1 MATILIVEDDGLVAR
16 DMARML
22 RGAGHSPILASNGRS
37 ALVEVAER
45 PDLVLLDLGL
55 PDVPG
60 EELLRHLKN
69 RPETAGIPVLVVTG
83 KTEAAAQL
91 RAAAKEIVADILL
104 KPVSGSQLCQAV
116 DTALAG
122 QPDLDPDALRP
133 TRERQ
138 RELIHRLIVEGPDP
152 LVFHICRRL
161 SLDRLGGRG
170 SMAGDAL
177 TWAEIAEWARREGLL
192 DVEQALLL
200 RRLPQTGRQK
210 TRAGSA

>member
-16 DMARML
+16 HMARIL
-22 RGAGHSPILASNGRS
+22 RGAGHTPILASDGRS
-37 ALVEVAER
+37 ALLEASDR

-60 EELLRHLKN
+60 EELLRHLKK
-69 RPETAGIPVLVVTG
+69 RPETAGIPVIVVTG

-91 RAAAKEIVADILL
+91 KAAAKDILTDILL

-116 DTALAG
+116 AAALAG
-122 QPDLDPDALRP
+122 QQELDLDPLRP

-161 SLDRLGGRG
+161 SLDRMGGRG
-170 SMAGDAL
+170 SMSAAAL
-177 TWAEIAEWARREGLL
+177 TWDEIAEWGKREALL
-192 DVEQALLL
+192 DAEQAHLL
-200 RRLPQTGRQK
+200 RRLPLTGRQRA
-210 TRAGSA
+210 RAGSA

>member
-16 DMARML
+16 DMARFL
-22 RGAGHSPILASNGRS
+22 RGAGHTPILASDARS
-37 ALVEVAER
+37 ALLEASDR

-60 EELLRHLKN
+60 EELLRHLKK
-69 RPETAGIPVLVVTG
+69 RPETVGIPVIVVTG

-91 RAAAKEIVADILL
+91 RVTAQEIVADILI
-104 KPVSGSQLCQAV
+104 KPVSGSQLCQVV

-122 QPDLDPDALRP
+122 QQELDPDGLKP

-138 RELIHRLIVEGPDP
+138 RDLIQRLIIEGPDP

-161 SLDRLGGRG
+161 SLDRMGGRG
-170 SMAGDAL
+170 SMSPDAP
-177 TWAEIAEWARREGLL
+177 TWTEIAEWGKREGLL
-192 DVEQALLL
+192 DAEQARLL
-200 RRLPQTGRQK
+200 RQMPQTGRQRA
-210 TRAGSA
+210 RAGSA

>member
-16 DMARML
+16 DMARIL
-22 RGAGHSPILASNGRS
+22 RGAGHSLILASDAGS
-37 ALVEVAER
+37 ALQEVGER

-55 PDVPG
+55 PDAPG
-60 EELLRHLKN
+60 EDLLRYLKD

-91 RAAAKEIVADILL
+91 KATSHEIVSDILL

-116 DTALAG
+116 DAALAG
-122 QPDLDPDALRP
+122 QHAFDPGALQP
-133 TRERQ
+133 IRELQ
-138 RELIHRLIVEGPDP
+138 RDLIHRLIVEGPDS
-152 LVFHICRRL
+152 LVFHLCRRL
-161 SLDRLGGRG
+161 SLDRMGGRG

-177 TWAEIAEWARREGLL
+177 TWAEIAEWGRREGLL

-200 RRLPQTGRQK
+200 RRLPRTGRQK
-210 TRAGSA
+210 PRAGSA

>member
-16 DMARML
+16 HMARIL
-22 RGAGHSPILASNGRS
+22 RGAGHTPILASDGRS
-37 ALVEVAER
+37 ALLEASDR

-60 EELLRHLKN
+60 EELLRHLKK
-69 RPETAGIPVLVVTG
+69 RPETAGIPVIVVTG

-91 RAAAKEIVADILL
+91 KTTSKEIVSDILL

-122 QPDLDPDALRP
+122 QLDLDPDALQP
-133 TRERQ
+133 TWELQ
-138 RELIHRLIVEGPDP
+138 RDLIHRLIVEGPDS

-161 SLDRLGGRG
+161 SLDRMGGRG

-177 TWAEIAEWARREGLL
+177 TWAEIAQWARREGLL

>member
-1 MATILIVEDDGLVAR
+1 MATILIVEDDGLLAR
-16 DMARML
+16 HMARIL
-22 RGAGHSPILASNGRS
+22 RGAGHTPILASDAGS
-37 ALVEVAER
+37 ALQEVADR
-45 PDLVLLDLGL
+45 PDIVLLDLGL

-83 KTEAAAQL
+83 KTEAAGQL
-91 RAAAKEIVADILL
+91 KTTSKEIVSDILL

-122 QPDLDPDALRP
+122 QPALDPDALQP
-133 TRERQ
+133 TRELQ
-138 RELIHRLIVEGPDP
+138 RDLIQRLIVEGPDA

-161 SLDRLGGRG
+161 SLDRMGGRG

-177 TWAEIAEWARREGLL
+177 TWADIAEWGKREGLL
-192 DVEQALLL
+192 DAEQAHLL
-200 RRLPQTGRQK
+200 RRLPQTGRQR